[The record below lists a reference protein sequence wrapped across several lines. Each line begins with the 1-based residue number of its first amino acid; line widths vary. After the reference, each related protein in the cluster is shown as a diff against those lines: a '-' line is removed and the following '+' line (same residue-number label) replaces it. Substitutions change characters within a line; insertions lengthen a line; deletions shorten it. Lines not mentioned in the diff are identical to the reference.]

1 MLRRHFQSISLTAG
15 ILLATAFAVAS
26 PSTVGAATVSLSADC
41 NVAASDSSLTPS
53 AGDVLDISVTNGTN
67 CQVTVSKTLVNSDS
81 DINLTGTGST
91 TAVSQGSVWSF
102 YPPNVTA
109 ITRVQIT
116 IGGSATGTV
125 QFTGSGSA
133 NVTWTIG
140 SSSTTTT
147 TTTTAPPVS
156 TPGNAGCEVAGKPC
170 KVRPW
175 PWPVAHTDHINV
187 SWEALIP
194 AEAGTGG
201 VTSYRVESSPAG
213 GTCILRLSEVPAGES
228 LPTNCD
234 ITGLDPDTD
243 YTFTVYASSAFG
255 EGPGRSTQEPVRL
268 LAAATPA
275 VTVPA
280 ITPETPAPTL
290 PATGQQTVLVG
301 AAVLLIA
308 LGAFTTL
315 SARRRRDLSQMAQS
329 IRHP

>member
-1 MLRRHFQSISLTAG
+1 VNKQL
-15 ILLATAFAVAS
+15 
-26 PSTVGAATVSLSADC
+26 VSNANSVLGY
-41 NVAASDSSLTPS
+41 SDSGCSTFVGFAADGGTDWTYS
-53 AGDVLDISVTNGTN
+53 AADSVA
-67 CQVTVSKTLVNSDS
+67 CLVVTLGGSG
-81 DINLTGTGST
+81 TGTGQINVIDASFDGAFWNF
-91 TAVSQGSVWSF
+91 TAF
-102 YPPNVTA
+102 D
-109 ITRVQIT
+109 
-116 IGGSATGTV
+116 GTV
-125 QFTGSGSA
+125 SGGG
-133 NVTWTIG
+133 G
-140 SSSTTTT
+140 SSSSSN
-147 TTTTAPPVS
+147 P
-156 TPGNAGCEVAGKPC
+156 GCEVAGKPC

-243 YTFTVYASSAFG
+243 YTFTVYASSAYG
-255 EGPGRSTQEPVRL
+255 EGPGRSTQEPVQL